1 MKWLSVVALFLASSA
16 LAPSAGKD
24 GGPGVREAMAV
35 KAPTEAQRKKAG
47 TERQEDLK
55 TKAKAQCATG
65 CRYGK
70 DRNNPGKC
78 YEPREGQTYFD
89 CQDAKYHI
97 RRIEKVNTPWGRD
110 KKNSPEDKKKEEKK
124 EENVKKKAG

>member
-16 LAPSAGKD
+16 LAPSAGK
-24 GGPGVREAMAV
+24 GGAPGIREAAAV

-55 TKAKAQCATG
+55 AKAKAQCASG

-70 DRNNPGKC
+70 DRKTGKC

-97 RRIEKVNTPWGRD
+97 RKIEKVNTPWGRD
-110 KKNSPEDKKKEEKK
+110 RKSTDDQKKDEKKKEEK
-124 EENVKKKAG
+124 VKKKTG